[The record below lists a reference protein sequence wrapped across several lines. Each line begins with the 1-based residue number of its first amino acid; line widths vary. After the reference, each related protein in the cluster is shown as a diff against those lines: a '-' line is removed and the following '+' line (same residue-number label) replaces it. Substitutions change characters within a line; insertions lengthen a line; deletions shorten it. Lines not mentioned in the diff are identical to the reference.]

1 MAANMIRKLFA
12 TTLTAA
18 SLVLAGLGAVA
29 ATTDDKGPDYRQFAA
44 ETSLAGSFLAA
55 QAAASVNDDVAAV
68 AFYER
73 SLALDPDN
81 PELKQM
87 LFLALST
94 NGRIEDAVKI
104 ARESLLDR
112 DGFGFARVVVAVDAM
127 KRKSFTRVG
136 EIIGEASQ
144 ADLDGLVDEL
154 LVAWSKFGAGDSKGA
169 IEMARKYDGPDWV
182 GVVRNYHAGLMA
194 AASGND
200 AQAIEYFSDAT
211 ANQAVAAILS
221 ETYLRALEGLAR
233 AQLRSGDT
241 AGAKETLDV
250 GLELISSHP
259 PFVALAASLNS
270 DKPLMPLITTAQQG
284 AAEIFYNVG
293 AAISRQNG
301 APFAQSY
308 LQLANYLYPKADFI
322 AMSLA
327 GLFEKQKDYERANA
341 FYAQIDA
348 KSPYYRRSR
357 IEYAL
362 NLNDLE
368 RLDESRKMLRD
379 LLAEDGSDLLP
390 YLTLGGVLSQHKEYE
405 EAAGVY
411 DQAVANIGEPQT
423 QQWNLFY
430 RRGIAYERIKQWDKA
445 EPNFRKALELSP
457 DQADVLNYLGYSWI
471 DMGINLDEGMDLIR
485 KAVELDP
492 RSGFIVDSLGW
503 AYFKIGEY
511 EKAVEQLERAVEI
524 MPQDPV
530 INDHLG
536 DAYWQVGRRLE
547 ATFQWNHALSFEP
560 ELPDKVK
567 IRLKLKNG
575 LETKRDNTVS
585 SE

>member
-1 MAANMIRKLFA
+1 MAAMMIRRQFAKMATVASLLLAGVANGTA
-12 TTLTAA
+12 TTNNEQ
-18 SLVLAGLGAVA
+18 
-29 ATTDDKGPDYRQFAA
+29 PDYRQLAA
-44 ETSLAGSFLAA
+44 EISLSGSFLAA
-55 QAAASVNDDVAAV
+55 QAAANVNDDVAAV

-94 NGRIEDAVKI
+94 NGRIEDAVAI
-104 ARESLLDR
+104 ARENLLEN
-112 DGFGFARVVVAVDAM
+112 DGIGFARVVVAVDAV
-127 KRKSFTRVG
+127 KRKSFARVA
-136 EIIGEASQ
+136 EIIGESSQ

-154 LVAWSKFGAGDSKGA
+154 LVAWSKFGAGDFKGA
-169 IEMARKYDGPDWV
+169 IEMASTYDGPDWV
-182 GVVRNYHAGLMA
+182 GVVRNYHAALMA
-194 AASGND
+194 AASGDD
-200 AQAIEYFSDAT
+200 AGAIEFFGEAT

-221 ETYLRALEGLAR
+221 EAYLRALEGLAR
-233 AQLRSGDT
+233 AQQRSGDVDGT
-241 AGAKETLDV
+241 KETLEN
-250 GLELISSHP
+250 GMSLISSHP
-259 PFVALAASLNS
+259 PFIALVSSLDS
-270 DKPLMPLITTAQQG
+270 DKPLMPLVTTAQQG
-284 AAEIFYNVG
+284 AAEIFYDVG
-293 AAISRQNG
+293 SAISRQNG

-308 LQLANYLYPKADFI
+308 LQLANYLYPKADHI

-341 FYAQIDA
+341 FYERIDA
-348 KSPYYRRSR
+348 KSPYYRRSQ

-362 NLNDLE
+362 NQNDLE
-368 RLDESRKMLRD
+368 HLDESKAVLRA
-379 LLAEDGSDLLP
+379 LITEDGSDLLP
-390 YLTLGGVLSQHKEYE
+390 YLTLGGILSQHKDYAA
-405 EAAGVY
+405 AAGVY
-411 DQAVANIGEPQT
+411 DEAVAQIGEPQPEH
-423 QQWNLFY
+423 WNLFY
-430 RRGIAYERIKQWDKA
+430 RRGISYERIKQWDKA
-445 EPNFRKALELSP
+445 EPNFRKAIELSP

-471 DMGINLDEGMDLIR
+471 DMGINLDEGMEMIR

-511 EKAVEQLERAVEI
+511 ENAVEQLERAVEI

-547 ATFQWNHALSFEP
+547 ATFQWNHALSFDP
-560 ELPDKVK
+560 EFADKVK
-567 IRLKLKNG
+567 IRKKLKNG
-575 LETKRDNTVS
+575 LSLEQESTVS